1 MSKQGRFERMQL
13 KQQEAQRKRI
23 EEVRLAFP
31 LKQACGN
38 ITHVRGVSIQDL
50 AMAVLDQFKD
60 SGISRETLAMNF
72 ATVVKQESG
81 PQPR

>member
-13 KQQEAQRKRI
+13 NQQEVQRKRI
-23 EEVRLAFP
+23 EEVRLAPFT
-31 LKQACGN
+31 KACGD
-38 ITHVRGVSIQDL
+38 ITQVRGVSIQDL

-60 SGISRETLAMNF
+60 SGIPRETLAMNF